1 MHYKQGNY
9 AQALEMYTE
18 RLAAIWKFY
27 GNFHPSI
34 ADTLNNIAAVHDK
47 QGNYVEAMWGE
58 CYSIEC
64 GVDVQHNLQVY

>member
-9 AQALEMYTE
+9 PDALNMYTE

-27 GNFHPSI
+27 GNVHPSI

-47 QGNYVEAMWGE
+47 QGNYVEAILGE
-58 CYSIEC
+58 CF
-64 GVDVQHNLQVY
+64 L